1 MTHYF
6 GHSPFLAGSLNSVR
20 QAGSLFSKRAIST
33 FFLHIENQLK
43 YKPGDEEPNN
53 LIRPDTGVVTYKAR
67 DTQEMGGVS
76 EQADNDDDDGIMKG
90 PIKEQGYDVIIKG
103 PIR

>member
-1 MTHYF
+1 
-6 GHSPFLAGSLNSVR
+6 
-20 QAGSLFSKRAIST
+20 
-33 FFLHIENQLK
+33 
-43 YKPGDEEPNN
+43 
-53 LIRPDTGVVTYKAR
+53 
-67 DTQEMGGVS
+67 MGGVS